1 MSIDWKARCAEHCG
15 TIGNRDATI
24 EKLQAQLE
32 TEKQSNARWQEWSL
46 RDQKQLEA
54 TEKNEGILAEHNKIM
69 MKQLDAAIAHND
81 SKDWYRQEQENI
93 KLQAK
98 LDAVR
103 LLPRHSILTGGM
115 VEVPHGQWVNIMD
128 IEAAIREES

>member
-46 RDQKQLEA
+46 RDQKQL
-54 TEKNEGILAEHNKIM
+54 
-69 MKQLDAAIAHND
+69 
-81 SKDWYRQEQENI
+81 
-93 KLQAK
+93 
-98 LDAVR
+98 DAVR
-103 LLPRHSILTGGM
+103 RHAESKLGLADDIL
-115 VEVPHGQWVNIMD
+115 ENIR
-128 IEAAIREES
+128 AALNGEE